1 MKKKYKIN
9 INLFAKIA
17 IILLASFFL
26 YIFVNPSTLPC
37 FLFNEV
43 LPYYTISANDTM
55 KITKNTT
62 VDKDNHLNKL
72 DIVDEYEEIT
82 NEELEENLIQL
93 NENLEKT
100 SIKQNLINTKNVE
113 YKSEEYYSIDNQFD
127 NTNLPDNLEN
137 IKDLEYLKNNF
148 YIVDTK
154 TDISSDIF
162 KVNDFL
168 NKDLSIEKSTK
179 PKILIFN
186 THGNEVYKDSK
197 DLSEGVQGLGT
208 ELAKI
213 LDEKYEIMSM
223 QNFDEF
229 DKVDKKT
236 QILGAYDR
244 MAPVIKKT
252 LEENPSIEM
261 VIDIHR
267 DGLPDNVHLVTEIN
281 GKDTA
286 QIMLVN
292 GLSKIYENG
301 ILTDITSL
309 PNPNIQDNLALSF
322 KMKVNGNEMYPNFMR
337 KIYLHAYR
345 YSLHMKPLSLLV
357 EVGAQTNT
365 YEEAKNAM
373 EPLADI
379 IASVILE

>member
-213 LDEKYEIMSM
+213 LDEKYEIMSI